1 VETVTEQL
9 EREVELLHTHV
20 CGGLGNPNRILIL
33 YLLADHPRNVTELT
47 DALSITQPTVSSHLK
62 ILRDCG
68 LVLTKREGS
77 AVYYSLVDP
86 RIIEALNILRA
97 ILADLL
103 TQQAN
108 LFSR

>member
-1 VETVTEQL
+1 METVTEQF
-9 EREVELLHTHV
+9 EREIGLLYTHV

-47 DALSITQPTVSSHLK
+47 AALRVTQPTVSSHLK
-62 ILRDCG
+62 ILRDCD
-68 LVLTKREGS
+68 LVMAKREGTS
-77 AVYYSLVDP
+77 VYYSLADP
-86 RIIEALNILRA
+86 RIIEALDILRT

-103 TQQAN
+103 TRQAN

>member
-1 VETVTEQL
+1 METVTEQL
-9 EREVELLHTHV
+9 KQEIKLLHTHV

-47 DALSITQPTVSSHLK
+47 GALSITQPTVSSHLK
-62 ILRDCG
+62 TLRDCG
-68 LVLTKREGS
+68 LVLAKREGT
-77 AVYYSLVDP
+77 AVYYSLADP
-86 RIIEALNILRA
+86 RIIDALDILRT